1 MLLYHSTYNI
11 LLLLLKFLPLYFLPQ
26 ELFNKFQSLV
36 LPEAVNFL
44 LSEDESVLEMINEV
58 ANFTLTSYPGEN
70 IRTALKSLADGLR
83 ERSLKV
89 ILLEGGVLSLA
100 RTMHSIDAYTRVLP
114 TLVRSG
120 RLQPPLRLVKLP
132 PLTVGKQC

>member
-1 MLLYHSTYNI
+1 MLLYHSTYNFP
-11 LLLLLKFLPLYFLPQ
+11 LLLLKFLPLYFLPQ

-83 ERSLKV
+83 ERSLEV
-89 ILLEGGVLSLA
+89 ILLEGGV
-100 RTMHSIDAYTRVLP
+100 I
-114 TLVRSG
+114 
-120 RLQPPLRLVKLP
+120 
-132 PLTVGKQC
+132 